1 MNSVHLLDVE
11 WLLQRQLSQV
21 GDWHNVQYIPESGDP
36 LYQLVSEQHHT
47 NFDLWHEEDKAR
59 DPDASDAIIATVKRS
74 IDRLNQKRNDEIEKI
89 DEAIVSKQKE
99 RPRENSRISIAG
111 RPNINEISK
120 RNEAIANQERK
131 SFYKVAGIIVL
142 LIIAIIFLLYFFS

>member
-1 MNSVHLLDVE
+1 MVDQME
-11 WLLQRQLSQV
+11 A
-21 GDWHNVQYIPESGDP
+21 SGNGKN
-36 LYQLVSEQHHT
+36 Q
-47 NFDLWHEEDKAR
+47 
-59 DPDASDAIIATVKRS
+59 TV
-74 IDRLNQKRNDEIEKI
+74 EKI
-89 DEAIVSKQKE
+89 DGTIVPIQKE

-120 RNEAIANQERK
+120 RNEAIAKQERK

>member
-1 MNSVHLLDVE
+1 MVDQIKDNGNGKS
-11 WLLQRQLSQV
+11 
-21 GDWHNVQYIPESGDP
+21 
-36 LYQLVSEQHHT
+36 
-47 NFDLWHEEDKAR
+47 K
-59 DPDASDAIIATVKRS
+59 TV
-74 IDRLNQKRNDEIEKI
+74 EKI
-89 DEAIVSKQKE
+89 DEEIVPMQKE
-99 RPRENSRISIAG
+99 LPRENSYRFIAG

>member
-1 MNSVHLLDVE
+1 ME
-11 WLLQRQLSQV
+11 A
-21 GDWHNVQYIPESGDP
+21 SGNGKN
-36 LYQLVSEQHHT
+36 Q
-47 NFDLWHEEDKAR
+47 
-59 DPDASDAIIATVKRS
+59 TV
-74 IDRLNQKRNDEIEKI
+74 EKI
-89 DEAIVSKQKE
+89 DGTIVPIQKE

>member
-1 MNSVHLLDVE
+1 MLDQKE
-11 WLLQRQLSQV
+11 DSGNCKSQ
-21 GDWHNVQYIPESGDP
+21 
-36 LYQLVSEQHHT
+36 T
-47 NFDLWHEEDKAR
+47 
-59 DPDASDAIIATVKRS
+59 
-74 IDRLNQKRNDEIEKI
+74 IEKNEGI
-89 DEAIVSKQKE
+89 IVPMQKE

-131 SFYKVAGIIVL
+131 SFYTVAGIIVL

>member
-1 MNSVHLLDVE
+1 MIDQMEDSGNDK
-11 WLLQRQLSQV
+11 SQ
-21 GDWHNVQYIPESGDP
+21 
-36 LYQLVSEQHHT
+36 T
-47 NFDLWHEEDKAR
+47 
-59 DPDASDAIIATVKRS
+59 
-74 IDRLNQKRNDEIEKI
+74 IEKI
-89 DEAIVSKQKE
+89 DETIVPTQEE

-142 LIIAIIFLLYFFS
+142 LIIAIIFLLYFCS